1 MKMPELK
8 ISGRLSLGFGVLV
21 LVLIAAVGTT
31 LFQVSSAKKVTDRIV
46 NLRTPTAQASARLVN
61 NINASL
67 ASLASQRWQEVR
79 SDKV

>member
-31 LFQVSSAKKVTDRIV
+31 LRAYPV
-46 NLRTPTAQASARLVN
+46 NADTHFM
-61 NINASL
+61 
-67 ASLASQRWQEVR
+67 
-79 SDKV
+79 